1 LRVPESRTVK
11 NARYIQGIKAQGDAR
26 MSVPRQSAPPKDPD
40 LETTAELPVLDVAAY
55 EAAVTEERSGST
67 DTWHMPALNAQAAA
81 AAASGAAAIAAAE
94 DRSLQ
99 LETDLRALAENLRDV
114 EERLTRRGERLIELE
129 RELANSRAERIALDQ
144 RTATLVSEAEARASA
159 AIRDAEERAKA
170 QTSAVE
176 TLAKSQIAA
185 AEERAA
191 AAVSAADER
200 TASLVTA
207 AEARATTAAADLAA
221 ARAEL
226 ATAQSRAAALEASLA
241 EHAGNIRTLQ
251 SGTHEQASLLATRE
265 RELDASR
272 KEFFALE
279 TRTTQ
284 YLEALHSLEGRR
296 NIFDEQLLGLE
307 SELGVRDTQI
317 ADLQKQLVA
326 QTQRAQSLENDLAAR
341 TKRVE
346 SLEREVT
353 ALAGTLGQRNVE
365 VEQSGRNTSKLQES
379 VSSLTET
386 LAARVEK
393 IKSLEAAAAA
403 QSEAF
408 AERGKQIETLTRE
421 REKQA
426 ESAAR
431 EREALAA
438 KIAGLETA
446 LAGAKAD
453 IAARDTAAAA
463 STQTHAA
470 LQATLVTTQ
479 ARVEQLERDLAVL
492 RGETSERAANM
503 QRLEEERDEQINRF
517 ASAEARAVELEQRI
531 ADNAEVIGQLQEE
544 LRATLLR
551 GTELEGDLH
560 AAEDAINRL
569 ETELRN
575 KSTKLEELTRTQEE
589 WRTTIDDARH
599 SLAERDSMIHR
610 LETEA
615 ANSALLLGNIQQSM
629 RKYDTAQSGSHE
641 IAPEGAVRLL
651 IRVDGDSEVVH
662 VLGRKTTVG
671 RTPDN
676 DLQIDA
682 KFISRN
688 HAVILAGPNHTIIED
703 LNSTN
708 GVAVNGKRITRH
720 TLRDGD
726 SLAIGKTT
734 FRFAVRPPK
743 ESRG

>member
-1 LRVPESRTVK
+1 
-11 NARYIQGIKAQGDAR
+11 
-26 MSVPRQSAPPKDPD
+26 MSVQRQSVPPKDPD

-67 DTWHMPALNAQAAA
+67 DTWHMPALNVQAA
-81 AAASGAAAIAAAE
+81 AAASGGAAVAPAQ

-129 RELANSRAERIALDQ
+129 RELASSRAERLAIDQ
-144 RTATLVSEAEARASA
+144 RTTALVSEADARAAA
-159 AIRDAEERAKA
+159 AIREAEERANSQVTA
-170 QTSAVE
+170 AE
-176 TLAKSQIAA
+176 TQAKSQVTAS
-185 AEERAA
+185 EERAA
-191 AAVSAADER
+191 ALVATANER
-200 TASLVTA
+200 TKSLVTT
-207 AEARATTAAADLAA
+207 AEARATAAAADLSA

-226 ATAQSRAAALEASLA
+226 ATEQSRAAALQASV
-241 EHAGNIRTLQ
+241 EQHAGNVRNLR
-251 SGTHEQASLLATRE
+251 SGSQEQAALLATRE
-265 RELDASR
+265 RELAAAR
-272 KEFFALE
+272 KEFFAQE

-284 YLEALHSLEGRR
+284 YLEALQSLEARR
-296 NIFDEQLLGLE
+296 NIFDEQLLGLDGD
-307 SELGVRDTQI
+307 LGARDAQI
-317 ADLQKQLVA
+317 ADLQQQLIA
-326 QTQRAQSLENDLAAR
+326 QSNRAQELANDLAAR

-353 ALAGTLGQRNVE
+353 SLAGSLGQRNVE
-365 VEQSGRNTSKLQES
+365 AEQSGRNSSKLQES

-386 LAARVEK
+386 LAARVER
-393 IKSLEAAAAA
+393 IKTLEAAATTH
-403 QSEAF
+403 SEAF
-408 AERGKQIETLTRE
+408 AERGKQIEALTRE
-421 REKQA
+421 RDRHA
-426 ESAAR
+426 ESAVR
-431 EREALAA
+431 ERETLTSKITGLEASLAA
-438 KIAGLETA
+438 GR
-446 LAGAKAD
+446 AD
-453 IAARDTAAAA
+453 IVARDTAAATT
-463 STQTHAA
+463 TQA
-470 LQATLVTTQ
+470 QATLQANLAAGQ
-479 ARVEQLERDLAVL
+479 ARIEELERDIAVL
-492 RGETSERAANM
+492 RGETGERAASM
-503 QRLEEERDEQINRF
+503 RRLEAERDEQINRF
-517 ASAEARAVELEQRI
+517 AAGEARAVELERRI
-531 ADNAEVIGQLQEE
+531 ADNDEVVRQLQEE
-544 LRATLLR
+544 LRATLTR

-575 KSTKLEELTRTQEE
+575 KSMKLDEVTRTQEE
-589 WRTTIDDARH
+589 WRSTIDNARH
-599 SLAERDSMIHR
+599 SLADRDSMIHR

-615 ANSALLLGNIQQSM
+615 ANSATLLGNIQQSI
-629 RKYDTAQSGSHE
+629 RKFDTTGQSGSHE

-726 SLAIGKTT
+726 NLAIGKTT
-734 FRFAVRPPK
+734 FRFAVRPMK
-743 ESRG
+743 EPRS